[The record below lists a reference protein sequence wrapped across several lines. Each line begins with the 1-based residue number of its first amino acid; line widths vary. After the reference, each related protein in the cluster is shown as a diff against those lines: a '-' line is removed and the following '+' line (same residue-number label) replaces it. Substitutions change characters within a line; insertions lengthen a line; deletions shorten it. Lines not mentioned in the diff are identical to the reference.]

1 MSRAFDQAVS
11 DVKRRRAALT
21 ATLEDAR
28 ARLSPPQLA
37 EEALN
42 LIDPELS
49 LLGRLKARVQHNR
62 LLSLAVLAG
71 VGWLV
76 GAPRRHAGEPP
87 GREAGTTPPRAN
99 MKENKNDSGQ
109 IHGRHWS
116 GSGAGRQQGRTE
128 ERAEAV
134 IVARGRRKAHED
146 GGLAPLG
153 GEPQRQQPGPERH
166 PLEERQQH
174 HQPEPDAE
182 GGQPQHAE
190 QQRREL

>member
-1 MSRAFDQAVS
+1 MSRAFDRAVS

-28 ARLSPPQLA
+28 ARFSPPQLA
-37 EEALN
+37 EDALN

-87 GREAGTTPPRAN
+87 GPREAGTTPTRAN

-109 IHGRHWS
+109 IHGSDWS
-116 GSGAGRQQGRTE
+116 GSGAGRQQGRAE

-134 IVARGRRKAHED
+134 IFARGRRKAHEE
-146 GGLAPLG
+146 GGLPPVHGQPL
-153 GEPQRQQPGPERH
+153 EERRQQQHQQHQQQQPGPR
-166 PLEERQQH
+166 P
-174 HQPEPDAE
+174 E
-182 GGQPQHAE
+182 GGQPEQPQ

>member
-1 MSRAFDQAVS
+1 MSRAFEQAVA

-28 ARLSPPQLA
+28 ARFSPPQLA
-37 EEALN
+37 EDALN

-49 LLGRLKARVQHNR
+49 LLGRLKARVRHNR

-87 GREAGTTPPRAN
+87 GPREAGATPPRGN

-109 IHGRHWS
+109 IHGSDWS
-116 GSGAGRQQGRTE
+116 GSGAGRQQGRAE

-134 IVARGRRKAHED
+134 VFARGRRKAHQD
-146 GGLAPLG
+146 GGLTPVDG
-153 GEPQRQQPGPERH
+153 K
-166 PLEERQQH
+166 PLEERQQQH
-174 HQPEPDAE
+174 GQPGPRAE
-182 GGQPQHAE
+182 GGQPEQPQQ
-190 QQRREL
+190 QQREL

>member
-1 MSRAFDQAVS
+1 MSGAFDQAVS

-28 ARLSPPQLA
+28 ARFSPPQLA
-37 EEALN
+37 EDALN

-87 GREAGTTPPRAN
+87 ARREAGTTPPRAN
-99 MKENKNDSGQ
+99 MKENNNDS
-109 IHGRHWS
+109 
-116 GSGAGRQQGRTE
+116 
-128 ERAEAV
+128 
-134 IVARGRRKAHED
+134 
-146 GGLAPLG
+146 
-153 GEPQRQQPGPERH
+153 
-166 PLEERQQH
+166 
-174 HQPEPDAE
+174 
-182 GGQPQHAE
+182 
-190 QQRREL
+190 